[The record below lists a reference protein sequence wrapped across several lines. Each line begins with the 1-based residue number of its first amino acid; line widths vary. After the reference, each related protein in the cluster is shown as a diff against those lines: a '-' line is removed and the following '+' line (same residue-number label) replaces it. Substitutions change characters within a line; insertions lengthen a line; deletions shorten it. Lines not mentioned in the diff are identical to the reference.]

1 MDSESFGEGGC
12 LDSIII
18 FLKRYEVSEKD
29 AQRQRQA
36 VRTGSKNSDPFGEVE
51 CLDAIGIFLKQY
63 EVSER
68 DAERQRQVLV
78 SSAVALGSRLDRVLS
93 AVPVSFGRSG
103 FSHAGG
109 GHGWSPGR
117 SCWRDWQSHR
127 WWD

>member
-1 MDSESFGEGGC
+1 MGRWKLRVDELDIRVARDGAIEAQKVMCQAVRTGSMDSDSFGEGGC
-12 LDSIII
+12 LDSI
-18 FLKRYEVSEKD
+18 V
-29 AQRQRQA
+29 
-36 VRTGSKNSDPFGEVE
+36 
-51 CLDAIGIFLKQY
+51 IFLKQY
-63 EVSER
+63 EVSEK
-68 DAERQRQVLV
+68 DAQRQRQVLV